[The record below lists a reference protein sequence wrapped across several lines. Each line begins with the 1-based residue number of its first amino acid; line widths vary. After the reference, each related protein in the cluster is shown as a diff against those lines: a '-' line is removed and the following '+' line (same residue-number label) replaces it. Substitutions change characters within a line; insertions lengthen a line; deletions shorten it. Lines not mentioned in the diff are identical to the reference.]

1 MEQPRLRPSRSSIT
15 LPPLFE
21 KKAMTNDN
29 LPQINNNNYL
39 LNNNEWYSKLFRKYE
54 KRFI

>member
-1 MEQPRLRPSRSSIT
+1 MEQPRLRPTRSSIT
-15 LPPLFE
+15 LPPLCE

-29 LPQINNNNYL
+29 LPQINNNNNL